1 MNSQRK
7 VQVDLLFSIASWLY
21 AGQSALRAILMPK
34 IDLPDPKN
42 PNLTY
47 HMLDSDFQKNVQVDL
62 LFGIASW

>member
-47 HMLDSDFQKNVQVDL
+47 HMLDSDCF
-62 LFGIASW
+62 